1 MKIDFR
7 DLDLIVFDFDG
18 VLTDNSVYVDQFGVE
33 SVKCSRSDG
42 LAFDIL
48 RKINIR
54 TIILSTETNPIVQQ
68 RAKKLKIEAINSQT
82 NKEGFLKKF
91 CKDNLYS
98 LDRVL
103 YVGNDLNDYYAMKSA
118 GYRLCPSDS
127 HPKIL
132 EIATK
137 VIDVKGG
144 DGVVRNIVEE
154 IFNLNMMDLMES

>member
-1 MKIDFR
+1 MKININ

-18 VLTDNSVYVDQFGVE
+18 VLTNNSVYIDERGVE

-54 TIILSTETNPIVQQ
+54 TIILSTETNRVVQQ

-118 GYRLCPSDS
+118 GYRICPSDS

-144 DGVVRNIVEE
+144 DGVARNIVEDLL
-154 IFNLNMMDLMES
+154 NLNMMDLIES

>member
-1 MKIDFR
+1 MKININ

-18 VLTDNSVYVDQFGVE
+18 VLTNNSVYIDECGVE

-48 RKINIR
+48 RKIDIR

-68 RAKKLKIEAINSQT
+68 RAKKLKIEAISAQT

-91 CKDNLYS
+91 CKDNSYNLN
-98 LDRVL
+98 RVL

-118 GYRLCPSDS
+118 GYRICPSDS

-144 DGVVRNIVEE
+144 DGVARNIVEE
-154 IFNLNMMDLMES
+154 ILNLNMMELIES